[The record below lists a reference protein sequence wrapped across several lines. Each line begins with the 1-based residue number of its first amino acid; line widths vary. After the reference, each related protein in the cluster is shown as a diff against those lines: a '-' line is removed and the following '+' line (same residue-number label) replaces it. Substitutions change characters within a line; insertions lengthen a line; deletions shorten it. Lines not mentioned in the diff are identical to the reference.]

1 VIDEMQRIDA
11 PVVAAR
17 QGQRIVSLL
26 HDVEAVVDVRGR
38 GLMLGVEL
46 APGFDAR
53 AVYADLLD
61 RGLIVN
67 AVSPTTIRLVPPI
80 TVTDSEIDEAVAM
93 ISAALEVASEEGA
106 E

>member
-1 VIDEMQRIDA
+1 MGFMDF
-11 PVVAAR
+11 VVR
-17 QGQRIVSLL
+17 MRSTKCP
-26 HDVEAVVDVRGR
+26 RY
-38 GLMLGVEL
+38 EL
-46 APGFDAR
+46 C
-53 AVYADLLD
+53 D

-93 ISAALEVASEEGA
+93 ISAALEVASEEGT